1 MRKTFLFQI
10 FTLLL
15 IGLSLSGCGIYSFS
29 GAKIDAKTVQID
41 YFPNNASLVEPS
53 LSSEFTQ
60 ALQDLFVRQTN
71 LTLVKTGGELQ
82 YEGEITGYSI
92 TPTSATSSQTAAQN
106 RLTVT
111 VKVRFYNN
119 LNEADNFEK
128 TFSHYFDYGAND
140 SLAGSLLEDA
150 YSEIF
155 ERITQDIFN
164 ASVAKW

>member
-1 MRKTFLFQI
+1 MKFLK
-10 FTLLL
+10 TLLIFSVL
-15 IGLSLSGCGIYSFS
+15 FIVTSCSYNLSMT
-29 GAKIDAKTVQID
+29 GAQINAKTVQID

-119 LNEADNFEK
+119 LNEEDNFEK
-128 TFSHYFDYGAND
+128 TFSHYYDYGAND
-140 SLAGSLLEDA
+140 SLSGSLLEDA